1 MSWCP
6 VTLFVERVTCLSS
19 SNDEEEVEFSRR
31 YEQRSY
37 QPAEYLVRLVEAA
50 EVDLDEMFRNVQ
62 IGYPNRV
69 STTQV
74 DVSGHVLSMGNAVGD
89 NIY

>member
-6 VTLFVERVTCLSS
+6 VTSFVERVTCLSS

-37 QPAEYLVRLVEAA
+37 QPAEDLVRLVETA
-50 EVDLDEMFRNVQ
+50 EVDLEMFR
-62 IGYPNRV
+62 
-69 STTQV
+69 
-74 DVSGHVLSMGNAVGD
+74 
-89 NIY
+89 